1 MSSIDRSQGNDC
13 HKFKERRFIEDA
25 VSSRMEEMPH
35 RLALGP
41 ARCRCLVYC
50 TRNEVQSTWAVP
62 QAIDLF
68 FFLGRPLTTIQHP
81 VSTSGDH
88 STFLNPM
95 SSSVPL
101 QNVYY
106 ERVCPSPLSLLD
118 PLKLT
123 RGRRRKSRP
132 PNHATSVVDR
142 LGPCSRRSRPMTS
155 CIPVMPISPTRQP
168 FPIHQLPLP
177 MCLCDS
183 SGL

>member
-1 MSSIDRSQGNDC
+1 MPQVQRKAIHRGCSLVAHGRNASQTGVRTSSVPML
-13 HKFKERRFIEDA
+13 K
-25 VSSRMEEMPH
+25 PH
-35 RLALGP
+35 VN
-41 ARCRCLVYC
+41 VYG
-50 TRNEVQSTWAVP
+50 
-62 QAIDLF
+62 IDLF